1 MAHEITVREDGFAEI
16 ALREKAAWHG
26 LGQVVGAECDDSES
40 MIASA
45 GMDWRVGLDTI
56 QTVNGIEIPGMFAT
70 IRRDNN
76 SILGVVTDRYKVV
89 QNRDAFKFLDSLV
102 EDGQMRYESCGS
114 LQGGKKIFV
123 LARMPSIDEIA
134 ENDPCAR
141 YLLFTTGHDGKT
153 ALDVVMTS
161 TRVVCANTLRIA
173 RQTDCKMTIKH
184 KGDMRT
190 KLDDAR
196 KWASQFDQQFL
207 LFRDN
212 ARLLATRQ
220 VSPVDAKEYVDKLF
234 PMPLESDGRAATIR
248 ANKLTAMRNAFR
260 FERNQIAS
268 IKGTWWQLLNALT
281 DSVDHADRASDTLQQ
296 REKTFVSLIDGTAAD
311 FKESAFKLA
320 MGMSA

>member
-1 MAHEITVREDGFAEI
+1 MAHEITIREDGFAEI
-16 ALREKAAWHG
+16 ALREQPAWHG
-26 LGQVVGAECDDSES
+26 LGQIVSAECDDSES

-45 GMDWRVGLDTI
+45 GMDWRVRLEPL
-56 QTVNGIEIPGMFAT
+56 QTANGIDAPGVFGT
-70 IRRDNN
+70 FRNDNN
-76 SILGVVTDRYKVV
+76 AFLGCVTDRYKVV
-89 QNRDAFKFLDSLV
+89 QNRDAFKFLDSMV
-102 EDGQMRYESCGS
+102 AEGNMRYESCGT
-114 LQGGKKIFV
+114 LQGGKKIWV

-134 ENDPCAR
+134 PGDVSAR
-141 YLLFTTGHDGKT
+141 YIMFYTGHDGKT
-153 ALDVVMTS
+153 ALDVVITS
-161 TRVVCANTLRIA
+161 VRAVCANTIRIA

-184 KGDMRT
+184 KGDMQT
-190 KLDDAR
+190 KLDVAK
-196 KWASQFDQQFL
+196 KWASQFDKQFL